1 MFLAV
6 VNAMY
11 PWKKKKKKKKT
22 GSRWSPEFFSDFLR
36 NYINWLHNCEDC
48 SLLDWNV
55 NHFKCKPLICFS
67 VRTKKSFDRLIS
79 DTLPTAFFY
88 RLVMFL
94 PVSERTITKKKKKGK
109 LKMLFSWFTILFMA
123 RFMDLW
129 WNKRQISEIKY
140 WNIFSVFVSIHYVTW
155 SIVTPQKT
163 DRILITVKR
172 VLLFSNQKK
181 LQFDKGYY

>member
-1 MFLAV
+1 MSAYLLFSQ
-6 VNAMY
+6 N
-11 PWKKKKKKKKT
+11 KKIF
-22 GSRWSPEFFSDFLR
+22 R
-36 NYINWLHNCEDC
+36 YINFRHTTN
-48 SLLDWNV
+48 
-55 NHFKCKPLICFS
+55 S
-67 VRTKKSFDRLIS
+67 VFLS
-79 DTLPTAFFY
+79 

-94 PVSERTITKKKKKGK
+94 LVSEPKWKTTKKKKRKH
-109 LKMLFSWFTILFMA
+109 KMLFSWFTILFMA

-140 WNIFSVFVSIHYVTW
+140 WNIFSVVVSIHYVTW

-181 LQFDKGYY
+181 LQFDKGYYKGEGKMVLPASDKPLGEEERKKSTSILAKRNQE